1 MVAFVTSVIRESK
14 AFSGNITGAVVSSVL
29 VSNGWTFRVLFGD
42 SGSGFFSRSTD
53 LSFEAIFWREI
64 PGGKGRDFIFIRR
77 SDNRKNIIKSEYH
90 VLPKVK
96 NYKNRRLVIEK
107 TILTFFVKN
116 ENEKFW
122 RESEKIQDRN
132 MTKEK
137 RMTE

>member
-14 AFSGNITGAVVSSVL
+14 AFSGNITGAVVLSVS
-29 VSNGWTFRVLFGD
+29 VSTGWTFRGLFGD

-77 SDNRKNIIKSEYH
+77 SDIRKNIIKSVDH

-107 TILTFFVKN
+107 TKTILTFFLWKW
-116 ENEKFW
+116 K
-122 RESEKIQDRN
+122 REILKWIREIPG
-132 MTKEK
+132 
-137 RMTE
+137 